1 MKDTYISYLHKKMQ
15 IFTTF
20 SIILMITLSINSIE
34 SFHNHNVSPH
44 ILLQIPKYNMK
55 KTETKWETSDYV
67 TKLQSEEREGN
78 FYAAHR

>member
-1 MKDTYISYLHKKMQ
+1 MKENMQQGLSLKFLGIISKRLNKMKDTYISYLHKKMQ

-34 SFHNHNVSPH
+34 SFYNHNVSPH

-55 KTETKWETSDYV
+55 KTETK
-67 TKLQSEEREGN
+67 
-78 FYAAHR
+78 